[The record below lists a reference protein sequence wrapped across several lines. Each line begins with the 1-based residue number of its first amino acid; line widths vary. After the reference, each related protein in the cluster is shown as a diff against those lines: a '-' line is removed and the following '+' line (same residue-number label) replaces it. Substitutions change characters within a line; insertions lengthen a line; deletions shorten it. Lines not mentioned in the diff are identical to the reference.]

1 MRMEEAV
8 RKPYAGSGERVFPPF
23 PEPAIPGVRGGF
35 YVRYGKRALDVGLA
49 AIGLAIGLPIIL
61 LFAVLIVLET
71 EGPAF
76 YVQERVGLRGRP
88 FRVIK
93 LRSMVADAEKDGAR
107 WADKND
113 SRVTKVGAF
122 IRKTRIDELP
132 QLVNVLK
139 GEMTLI
145 GPRPERAWFTHQ
157 FNREIPGF
165 IDRLQVKPGLTG
177 WAQVN
182 GGYDISPREK
192 LRLDLEYIASL
203 SLRKDLQI
211 LFRTFKVIL
220 TGDGA
225 R

>member
-113 SRVTKVGAF
+113 SRVT
-122 IRKTRIDELP
+122 
-132 QLVNVLK
+132 
-139 GEMTLI
+139 
-145 GPRPERAWFTHQ
+145 
-157 FNREIPGF
+157 
-165 IDRLQVKPGLTG
+165 
-177 WAQVN
+177 
-182 GGYDISPREK
+182 
-192 LRLDLEYIASL
+192 
-203 SLRKDLQI
+203 
-211 LFRTFKVIL
+211 
-220 TGDGA
+220 
-225 R
+225 